1 MTSRVTWYDT
11 THHTVSVGTML
22 WKTLRK
28 FQLQRRGMWR
38 TLFIKDKCNSDISI
52 KNIWRTTRAVSW
64 WSFRISNKSGLDIIA
79 SGNVATDCP
88 VSLVLSWRWSCFLL
102 CVSHRKNWSDTAAR
116 EMEDFLILFLLSVF
130 NLSLLFNVYSFILCI
145 LILIIYSLICFGI
158 YFYVFCT
165 YYWISFSHWQNN
177 FHLEFWN
184 QYSVWIRLKQIWN

>member
-1 MTSRVTWYDT
+1 MLWHD
-11 THHTVSVGTML
+11 HQTVSVGTML

-28 FQLQRRGMWR
+28 YQLQRRGMWR
-38 TLFIKDKCNSDISI
+38 TLLYKINVVI
-52 KNIWRTTRAVSW
+52 
-64 WSFRISNKSGLDIIA
+64 RISPSNTSDEQRERLVDEVFEFQIKAGLDVIA

-102 CVSHRKNWSDTAAR
+102 CVSHRKNWSDTASR

-145 LILIIYSLICFGI
+145 LILILYSLICFGI

-184 QYSVWIRLKQIWN
+184 KYSVWIRLKQIWN